1 MRLVRIASVVIGL
14 LLLVPTLI
22 IERENSGNDV
32 VNLVPA
38 LPHRLQ
44 AVIGRSFLVFSVLP
58 AAGLWACGVRRVLV
72 AEGGDLPYLSA
83 VGVVVGY
90 LLPPAISMCRQVL
103 RRRRRADRESKGIR
117 EEDLR

>member
-22 IERENSGNDV
+22 IERENSGHDLV
-32 VNLVPA
+32 SLVPE
-38 LPHRLQ
+38 LPHSMQ
-44 AVIGRSFLVFSVLP
+44 AVIGRLFLVFSVLP

-90 LLPPAISMCRQVL
+90 LLPPTISMFRQVL
-103 RRRRRADRESKGIR
+103 RRRRGTDRKSNGMHEK
-117 EEDLR
+117 DLP